1 MLRLLKVNENYLKK
15 IFMFWNMRDFD
26 AFKNFVQKS
35 PNLTNML
42 HICYIYVKYV
52 SFMKHLKKGEL
63 LWNTLK
69 I

>member
-1 MLRLLKVNENYLKK
+1 
-15 IFMFWNMRDFD
+15 MRDFD
-26 AFKNFVQKS
+26 AFKNFVQKN

-63 LWNTLK
+63 L
-69 I
+69 